1 MFDRLGVRG
10 RLLFAFFGISA
21 FAVLATVG
29 ALYAFLEL
37 SQVLERVTERR
48 APSALASLELSR
60 HAERVAATAP
70 AFLASTSRARHS
82 EVSAAI
88 GSEMARLEELLAAL
102 KGATLSSGVVSE
114 IEDAV
119 VGLRRNLHALDDLV
133 TVRLAAVARKEE
145 LLRRLSATTNAS
157 QRLVAPGILVM
168 NSKVPRWRAATA
180 DAVTTPEAEA
190 DRKSVV

>member
-1 MFDRLGVRG
+1 MFDRFGVRG

-70 AFLASTSRARHS
+70 AFLAST
-82 EVSAAI
+82 
-88 GSEMARLEELLAAL
+88 
-102 KGATLSSGVVSE
+102 
-114 IEDAV
+114 
-119 VGLRRNLHALDDLV
+119 
-133 TVRLAAVARKEE
+133 
-145 LLRRLSATTNAS
+145 
-157 QRLVAPGILVM
+157 
-168 NSKVPRWRAATA
+168 
-180 DAVTTPEAEA
+180 